1 VLISL
6 IAAVATNGVIG
17 KDNKLPW
24 HLPADLQF
32 FKKTTL
38 GHPIIMGRKNFE
50 SIGKVLPGRTNIVL
64 TRNPNFAFTNNSCPE
79 ELPLLANSLKEAF
92 AIAQETGTDECFVI
106 GGAEIYKEALP
117 FCQKLYIT
125 KVHGIFEGNT
135 YMPEYENAFRRIGC
149 ISNLKDER
157 NLYDYDFET
166 WEKVF
171 LFS

>member
-6 IAAVATNGVIG
+6 IAAVAENGVIG

-50 SIGKVLPGRTNIVL
+50 SIGKVLPGRTNIIL
-64 TRNPNFAFTNNSCPE
+64 TRNQNFKTPE
-79 ELPLLANSLKEAF
+79 GCVKTHSLKAAF
-92 AIAQETGTDECFVI
+92 DVAENTATDECFVI

-125 KVHGIFEGNT
+125 RVHGIFEGNAF
-135 YMPEYENAFRRIGC
+135 MPEYEKDFRK
-149 ISNLKDER
+149 ISNVSNNPDER
-157 NLYDYDFET
+157 NKYAYDFT
-166 WEKVF
+166 VWER
-171 LFS
+171 